1 MYQPSITNDEANSNR
16 LLFSSNVPFTAQM
29 SNADENVF
37 CLLSIQTAKQTK
49 AKNGIRFAAQQKTI
63 LKIPYVS
70 AKVPTTNKNHV
81 AISKIGETFICKNKG
96 FAKQLVTKL

>member
-37 CLLSIQTAKQTK
+37 CLLSIQTAK
-49 AKNGIRFAAQQKTI
+49 
-63 LKIPYVS
+63 
-70 AKVPTTNKNHV
+70 
-81 AISKIGETFICKNKG
+81 
-96 FAKQLVTKL
+96 